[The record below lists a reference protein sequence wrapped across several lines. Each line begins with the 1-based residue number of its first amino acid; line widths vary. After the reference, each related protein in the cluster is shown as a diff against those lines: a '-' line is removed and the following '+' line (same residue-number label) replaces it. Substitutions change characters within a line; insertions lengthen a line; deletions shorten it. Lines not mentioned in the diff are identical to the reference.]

1 MHGASPARRDGL
13 APTGTALSTARGD
26 SPKAIPA
33 RASRQGRSESAAP
46 SLGSG
51 YVVPTLQAVLW
62 AAPTPGTARLDFG
75 RALYEPVERLRS
87 PCRVSRGARWSCPRM
102 PSLLPRRAP
111 GDRAAVVAIGAPV
124 FLPRQRSRRPH

>member
-1 MHGASPARRDGL
+1 MHGAIPAWRSGL
-13 APTGTALSTARGD
+13 ATTDGPRTPTRGSSLTAIPSRGHRQRRGESTA
-26 SPKAIPA
+26 PA
-33 RASRQGRSESAAP
+33 
-46 SLGSG
+46 LGSG

-102 PSLLPRRAP
+102 PSLLPRRALS
-111 GDRAAVVAIGAPV
+111 DLAAVVGTWAPV
-124 FLPRQRSRRPH
+124 FLPGQRSRRPH